1 VLDGKGANAGGAQ
14 RLRNTLLAALRRPR
28 SRPADL
34 RGGGEGSDE
43 GLTPRL
49 IRTTI
54 MIRGDSSGGFSLSD

>member
-1 VLDGKGANAGGAQ
+1 MLDGNGANAGGAQ

-34 RGGGEGSDE
+34 RGGCEGCDE

-54 MIRGDSSGGFSLSD
+54 MIRIAIR